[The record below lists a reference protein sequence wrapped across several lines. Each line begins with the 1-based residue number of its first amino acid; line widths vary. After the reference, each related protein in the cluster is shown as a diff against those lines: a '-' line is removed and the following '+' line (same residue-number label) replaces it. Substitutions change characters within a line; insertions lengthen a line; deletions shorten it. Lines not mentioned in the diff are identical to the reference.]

1 MQDPTAPLEPLGF
14 EGEAPAQPPRYKLF
28 WKTLLHNWPALISLA
43 YLIFIIVV
51 AIFASKLAPYPP
63 NTPAPG
69 ASFSPPS
76 WSHPFGTD
84 LFGRDI
90 FSRVI
95 YGSRISL
102 LVGFLSV
109 VIGAVPGAALGMVAG
124 LFGGRTEQVIMRVM
138 DMALAFPFILLA
150 ILILAFFGP
159 GVVNVM
165 LAIGIG
171 SVPTFARL
179 THAQTLSLR
188 ESTYVEAARASG
200 AGDTRLVIKHILP
213 NVLQTLTVYG
223 TFNIPI
229 AILIEAG
236 LDYLGLGVVPPT
248 PTWGS
253 IINEGR
259 QSLLIGPWESI
270 WPGIVIMLTVL
281 AFNLFGE
288 AVANFLDPK
297 SAMNQRAV

>member
-1 MQDPTAPLEPLGF
+1 MHRPAPEPAALGQDPPQ
-14 EGEAPAQPPRYKLF
+14 PARGRLF
-28 WKTLLHNWPALISLA
+28 WRSLVRNVPALASA
-43 YLIFIIVV
+43 GYLVFIILV
-51 AIFASKLAPYPP
+51 AVFANRIAPYAP

-76 WSHPFGTD
+76 WAHPFGTD

-109 VIGAVPGAALGMVAG
+109 LIGAVPGALLGIVAG
-124 LFGGRTEQVIMRVM
+124 LLGGRIEQVIMRV
-138 DMALAFPFILLA
+138 ILLA

-171 SVPTFARL
+171 SVPNFARL
-179 THAQTLSLR
+179 THASTLSLR
-188 ESTYVEAARASG
+188 EATYVEAARASG
-200 AGDTRLVIKHILP
+200 ARDGRLVRKHILP
-213 NVLQTLTVYG
+213 NVLQTLTVYA

-248 PTWGS
+248 PTWGA

-259 QSLLIGPWESI
+259 QSLLVAPWESV
-270 WPGIVIMLTVL
+270 WPGVVIMLTVL

-297 SAMNQRAV
+297 STMNQRAV